1 MNDLEFDLE
10 LKARAKREA
19 PPVPAG
25 YEGRILGA
33 LDRADRA
40 EKVGTRPR
48 TRILRPALAAAVL
61 AAVLLVPVCAAVWRG
76 WLEPVVDYGGSGDL
90 IERYTV
96 AVNETWKGN
105 RCDVTLENAVTDGT
119 AVYLLFSAR
128 YDPEFDLDLAL
139 EWGGLTLYP
148 SGAGG
153 VYRRIDDGSQPGAAR
168 FIGMV
173 DGARCGVPAGSLL
186 GEEVEVRLAFHEPA
200 YREGPDG
207 REIRYLQRVEGY
219 CFDQVSL
226 NDSIDLREMEWEDG
240 TRLTISPLAA
250 VLEFTGVPGEIDPS
264 GIDKDEPSKLLTG
277 LNVTLEFADGSR
289 MEGADRG
296 ITVRNQGAVID
307 LGWGAV
313 FSVLEDQG
321 TEGEFLLSRQFPRL
335 VDPEAVTALTVGGV
349 QYETADAVN

>member
-1 MNDLEFDLE
+1 MNDLTFDLE

-19 PPVPAG
+19 SPVPAG
-25 YEGRILGA
+25 YEGRMLAG
-33 LDRADRA
+33 LDKLPLAERA
-40 EKVGTRPR
+40 RPR

-61 AAVLLVPVCAAVWRG
+61 AAVLLVPVCAAAWRG
-76 WLEPVVDYGGSGDL
+76 WLEPVVDYGGNGDL

-128 YDPEFDLDLAL
+128 YGPGFDLDLAL

-153 VYRRIDDGSQPGAAR
+153 VYRRIDDGSQPGTAR

-173 DGARCGVPAGSLL
+173 DSACRGVAAGSLL
-186 GEEVEVRLAFHEPA
+186 GQEVKVWLDFREPA

-207 REIRYLQRVEGY
+207 RVIRYRQRVEGY
-219 CFDQVSL
+219 YFDHVSL
-226 NDSIDLREMEWEDG
+226 NDSIDLRELEWENG
-240 TRLTISPLAA
+240 TRLTISPLTA
-250 VLEFTGVPGEIDPS
+250 VLEFTGIPGEIDSS
-264 GIDKDEPSKLLTG
+264 GIDRDEPSKLLAG
-277 LNVTLEFADGSR
+277 LNVTLEFADGTR
-289 MEGADRG
+289 MEYGDQG
-296 ITVRNQGAVID
+296 ITARDQGAVID

-313 FSVLEDQG
+313 FSVPEEQG
-321 TEGEFLLSRQFPRL
+321 AEGEFLLSRQFPQL
-335 VDPEAVTALTVGGV
+335 VDPESVTALTVGGV
-349 QYETADAVN
+349 RYETADAVN